1 MRCGGAAEWLHV
13 GCLALVDPLLLHH
26 PSPCW
31 ALIIAAVVVIVV
43 VAPIAVVA
51 RIKLP
56 LSRSWENMKRVLFA
70 TAECFSSVCNFSLFC
85 VVVVTLFIA
94 RFVACCFW

>member
-1 MRCGGAAEWLHV
+1 MWWRWWS

-26 PSPCW
+26 QSPCW
-31 ALIIAAVVVIVV
+31 ALIIVALDVVVVV
-43 VAPIAVVA
+43 VLVAVAA

-70 TAECFSSVCNFSLFC
+70 TAECFSSARNILYFLHFFA
-85 VVVVTLFIA
+85 VVVVILFIA
-94 RFVACCFW
+94 RFVAYCFW